1 LETRMLTM
9 ILFPVSEAAFGSK
22 ALIKAPA
29 RREKESGSEGMAV
42 LYMKQFNNAEY
53 FSIIS
58 SMIKLKAAE
67 LRTTEP
73 SKAELKK
80 IKRREIYFI
89 LDGILDTYNTGGIFR
104 LADALGVK
112 KIYLCG
118 VTETPPN
125 TRIKKASIN
134 TTEWVKWEYAE
145 TAVEVIKNLKSKI
158 KNLAVVAIEQDSR
171 SVPYTEIDYELP
183 IAFMV
188 GNETDG
194 CSKDALKACDQIA
207 EIPMWGVNTSLNV
220 IISLG
225 IVSYHAVKSL
235 S

>member
-1 LETRMLTM
+1 
-9 ILFPVSEAAFGSK
+9 
-22 ALIKAPA
+22 
-29 RREKESGSEGMAV
+29 
-42 LYMKQFNNAEY
+42 
-53 FSIIS
+53 
-58 SMIKLKAAE
+58 MIKLKAAE
-67 LRTTEP
+67 LRTSDP
-73 SKAELKK
+73 SKEDLKK

-89 LDGILDTYNTGGIFR
+89 LDNILDTYNTGGIFR

-145 TAVEVIKNLKSKI
+145 TAVEAISKLKK
-158 KNLAVVAIEQDSR
+158 KLPNVQVVAVEQDKR
-171 SVPYTEIDYELP
+171 SIPYAEIDYKLP
-183 IAFMV
+183 IAFVV

-194 CSKDALKACDQIA
+194 MSKESLKVCDTIA

-225 IVSYHAVKSL
+225 IVSYHAVKKFL
-235 S
+235 K

>member
-1 LETRMLTM
+1 
-9 ILFPVSEAAFGSK
+9 
-22 ALIKAPA
+22 
-29 RREKESGSEGMAV
+29 
-42 LYMKQFNNAEY
+42 
-53 FSIIS
+53 
-58 SMIKLKAAE
+58 MIKLKAAE
-67 LRTTEP
+67 LRTSDP
-73 SKAELKK
+73 SKEDLKK

-89 LDGILDTYNTGGIFR
+89 LDNILDTYNTGGIFR

-145 TAVEVIKNLKSKI
+145 TAVEAISKLKK
-158 KNLAVVAIEQDSR
+158 KLPNVQVVAVEQDKR
-171 SVPYTEIDYELP
+171 SVPYAEMDYKLP
-183 IAFMV
+183 IAFVV

-194 CSKDALKACDQIA
+194 MLKESLKVCDRIA

-225 IVSYHAVKSL
+225 IVSYHAVKNF
-235 S
+235 

>member
-1 LETRMLTM
+1 MIKLVRILKNPFSKQKVNNLTQEN
-9 ILFPVSEAAFGSK
+9 L
-22 ALIKAPA
+22 L
-29 RREKESGSEGMAV
+29 
-42 LYMKQFNNAEY
+42 
-53 FSIIS
+53 
-58 SMIKLKAAE
+58 KLKAAE
-67 LRTTEP
+67 LRNVSP
-73 SKAELKK
+73 SKADLKK

-89 LDGILDTYNTGGIFR
+89 LDNILDTYNTGGMFR

-134 TTEWVKWEYAE
+134 TTEWMKWEYFE
-145 TAVEVIKNLKSKI
+145 TASKAIKSLRSKV
-158 KNLAVVAIEQDSR
+158 KNIQVVTIEQDKK
-171 SVPYTEIDYELP
+171 SVRYTEIDYKLP
-183 IAFMV
+183 IAFVV

-194 CSKDALKACDQIA
+194 MSKEALKTCDQIA
-207 EIPMWGVNTSLNV
+207 EIPMWGVNTSMNV

-225 IVSYHAVKSL
+225 IVSYHAAKSL

>member
-1 LETRMLTM
+1 
-9 ILFPVSEAAFGSK
+9 
-22 ALIKAPA
+22 
-29 RREKESGSEGMAV
+29 
-42 LYMKQFNNAEY
+42 
-53 FSIIS
+53 
-58 SMIKLKAAE
+58 MIKLKAAE
-67 LRTTEP
+67 LRTFGP
-73 SKAELKK
+73 SKEDLKQV
-80 IKRREIYFI
+80 KRREIYFI
-89 LDGILDTYNTGGIFR
+89 LDNILETYNTGGIFR

-145 TAVEVIKNLKSKI
+145 TAVEAISKLKK
-158 KNLAVVAIEQDSR
+158 KLPNVQVVAVEQDKR
-171 SVPYTEIDYELP
+171 SVPYAEMDYKLP
-183 IAFMV
+183 IAFVV

-194 CSKDALKACDQIA
+194 MLKESLKVCDRIA

-225 IVSYHAVKSL
+225 IVSYHAVKNF
-235 S
+235 